1 MNIIGRIL
9 AVLTGGLIVTSIAAA
24 IAARAMKQRIVRV
37 DAPDANE
44 VTLAAI
50 FEPINFRSTRDR
62 VPRRDARPVVR
73 RRHHRPPRCLPR
85 PGGARLEVRA
95 VFGGAQI
102 VVPEMWRVTTNVVG
116 LGGSGDGRSK
126 VERPVTAPLLVI
138 DGVAIMGG
146 LGITSELSEQQA
158 TAVADAVAR
167 RKQATEQAIA
177 ETEPAPVA

>member
-9 AVLTGGLIVTSIAAA
+9 VVLTGAFVVTSIAAA
-24 IAARAMKQRIVRV
+24 IGARAMKQRIVRV
-37 DAPDANE
+37 DAPDSNE
-44 VTLAAI
+44 VKLAAI
-50 FEPINFRSTRDR
+50 FEPINFRSTATAFRGGTLDLWYGGGIIDL
-62 VPRRDARPVVR
+62 RDAF
-73 RRHHRPPRCLPR
+73 LD

-102 VVPEMWRVTTNVVG
+102 VVPESWRVTTNVVG
-116 LGGSGDGRSK
+116 LGGSGDARGK

-167 RKQATEQAIA
+167 RDRATGQAIA

>member
-1 MNIIGRIL
+1 MNSIGRIL
-9 AVLTGGLIVTSIAAA
+9 ALLATGFVLTSISAA

-50 FEPINFRSTRDR
+50 FEPINFRSTATAFRGGTLDLWYGGG
-62 VPRRDARPVVR
+62 VVDLRDAF
-73 RRHHRPPRCLPR
+73 LD

-102 VVPEMWRVTTNVVG
+102 VVPDTWRVTTNVVG
-116 LGGSGDGRSK
+116 LGGIGDARSK

-138 DGVAIMGG
+138 DGVAVMGG
-146 LGITSELSEQQA
+146 VGITSELSEQQA

-167 RKQATEQAIA
+167 RDRATGRAIM
-177 ETEPAPVA
+177 ETEPAPVP